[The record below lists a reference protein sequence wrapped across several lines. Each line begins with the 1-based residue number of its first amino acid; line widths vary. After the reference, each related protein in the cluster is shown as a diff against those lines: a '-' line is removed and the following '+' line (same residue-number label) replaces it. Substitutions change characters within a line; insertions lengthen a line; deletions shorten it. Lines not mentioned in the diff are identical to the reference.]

1 MGLRFRKRIKLA
13 PGIHVNLSRNGISTS
28 IGPRGLTTNIKP
40 GRKSTTTIGIPGSG
54 LSYTTSGSSAA
65 PTVSLRRI
73 ILLALALTAVIGA
86 ALLLTACYGTRFN
99 WDDARRIQP
108 GMTEQQVVAIMG
120 DPLSVAVTPNGNAW
134 VWTYADGFGH
144 ARTLSVLFKDGKVAT
159 APAVPT
165 ALR

>member
-1 MGLRFRKRIKLA
+1 MRVPTK
-13 PGIHVNLSRNGISTS
+13 
-28 IGPRGLTTNIKP
+28 KP
-40 GRKSTTTIGIPGSG
+40 QN
-54 LSYTTSGSSAA
+54 SA
-65 PTVSLRRI
+65 VK
-73 ILLALALTAVIGA
+73 LLAATVAA
-86 ALLLTACYGTRFN
+86 ALLAVGCAGTPFR
-99 WDDARRIQP
+99 WEAARQIRP